1 MKFLLLK
8 NGNIFLK
15 NENFIGDI
23 LIENGIITKIEKNI
37 KEKYENTIEIN
48 NHKIIPGFIDVHI
61 HGADGADTMDNSVS
75 SLKKIS
81 SFIVKYGVTNFLP
94 TTLTSSKD
102 ILVGVLEK
110 IADLQNAPMPGANI
124 FGVHMEGPYFDIEY
138 KGGQNEKYIKVSTIE
153 EIKKFLEVKK
163 GLIKLFS
170 ISPNNDAAIESIKH
184 LKNHDVV
191 VSIGHSACV
200 YEKVKRGIEAGI
212 THATHTYNGMRGFNH
227 REPGVVG
234 AIFESDKVMAEIIFD
249 KIHVHPVAVDILIK
263 IKGVNNIVC
272 ITDAMSATGLK
283 DGDYKLGEL
292 DVYLKNGQARLKM
305 NDSLAGSV
313 LTMDRVFR
321 NLLELGYSIFDSIK
335 MTSSNAA
342 GEFGLNAGEIAV
354 GKDGDLVILDE
365 ENEVLLSIVKGD
377 IKYKKEEK
385 IEDK

>member
-1 MKFLLLK
+1 MKSLLLK

-23 LIENGIITKIEKNI
+23 LIENGIIKKIEKNI
-37 KEKYENTIEIN
+37 TEKTEDVIEVHN
-48 NHKIIPGFIDVHI
+48 QKIIPGFIDIHI
-61 HGADGADTMDNSVS
+61 HGANGADTMDNSVS

-81 SFIVKYGVTNFLP
+81 SFIVKHGVTNFLP

-102 ILVGVLEK
+102 ILVGILEK
-110 IADLQNAPMPGANI
+110 IAGLQDAPMPGANI

-153 EIKKFLEVKK
+153 EIKKFLTVKNR
-163 GLIKLFS
+163 LVKLFS
-170 ISPNNDAAIESIKH
+170 ISPNNDAAIDSIKY
-184 LKNHDVV
+184 LKNNGVI

-212 THATHTYNGMRGFNH
+212 THATHTYNGMRGFSH

-234 AIFESDKVMAEIIFD
+234 AIFEADNVMAEVIFD
-249 KIHVHPVAVDILIK
+249 KIHVHPTAVDILIK
-263 IKGVNNIVC
+263 IKGVNNIIC

-292 DVYLKNGQARLKM
+292 DVYLKNGEARLKI

-313 LTMDRVFR
+313 LTMDKVFR

-342 GEFGLNAGEIAV
+342 SEFDLNVGEIAI
-354 GKDGDLVILDE
+354 GKQGDLIVLDE
-365 ENEVLLSIVKGD
+365 SSEVLLSIIKGEV
-377 IKYKKEEK
+377 KYKKE
-385 IEDK
+385 